1 METIIKSR
9 SFAEAAGMAAAAAER
24 DVLSPFSLVT
34 LSGTQKWLNVT
45 GCDGT
50 LQISVRT
57 ECETAGADWSLAAPA
72 SRLARFAAALP
83 DGDTRLLPS
92 GGADKLT
99 IEGGGV
105 RFSTFAKEPI
115 SAMGG
120 VEGSSSLGVPANV
133 LRSLLCHVKYAMCDD
148 ETRKSID
155 GVHLACRDSRLFAVA
170 TDGKRLAHAEW
181 DCKNF
186 ADAER
191 PFAVT
196 LPRRTVDT
204 LVSLIKRDD
213 DDELGVHADA
223 QGIMFVHSRWCV
235 TSKLVGI
242 PYPNWR
248 QVVPT
253 DLPGSAAMDR
263 ATLVAALE
271 RVALVADAQ
280 NGAALG
286 ITGEGVKLS
295 ATSLGGDGAGV
306 TAGAEFGDVKLD
318 GGVTWNGVINPR
330 YMLDSL
336 KCADDSTVR
345 IRFAD
350 PLDGKPLIIEGEA
363 PWYCVLM
370 PMRAK

>member
-1 METIIKSR
+1 MDTTIKSR

-24 DVLSPFSLVT
+24 DALSPFSLVT

-50 LQISVRT
+50 MQISVRT
-57 ECETAGADWSLAAPA
+57 ECETVGGDWSLAAPA

-83 DGDTRLLPS
+83 EGGVRLLPS
-92 GGADKLT
+92 AACDKLT
-99 IEGGGV
+99 IEGCGV

-148 ETRKSID
+148 TTRKALD
-155 GVHLACRDSRLFAVA
+155 GVHIECRDSRLSAVA
-170 TDGKRLAHAEW
+170 TDGRRLAHVEW
-181 DCKNF
+181 DCGDS

-196 LPRRTVDT
+196 LPRRTVET

-213 DDELGVHADA
+213 SDELGVHADSKS
-223 QGIMFVHSRWCV
+223 IMIVHSRWCV
-235 TSKLVGI
+235 TSKVLDI
-242 PYPNWR
+242 PYPKWR
-248 QVVPT
+248 QVVPQKQQ
-253 DLPGSAAMDR
+253 GVAAMDR
-263 ATLVAALE
+263 AMLVAALE
-271 RVALVADAQ
+271 RVALVADSQ
-280 NGAALG
+280 TGAAMG
-286 ITGEGVKLS
+286 ITADGVKF
-295 ATSLGGDGAGV
+295 AARRYGDGDGA
-306 TAGAEFGDVKLD
+306 TAGAEFGGVTPE
-318 GGVTWNGVINPR
+318 GGTWNGVVNPR
-330 YMLDSL
+330 YMLDAL
-336 KCADDSTVR
+336 KCADDSAVR
-345 IRFAD
+345 IRFDD
-350 PLDGKPLIIEGEA
+350 PSSVRPITIEGEA